1 MKITKLIE
9 VNRQKCICCMEEH
22 EVKRVEAFDEVTY
35 QNEKVGYNLECF
47 YCENDETFFEDE
59 DQMSRNGKSL
69 KDAYREKVGLYT
81 SNQIIDLRK
90 KYDIS
95 QQDLCKVLGWGGKTV
110 NRYENSA
117 VQDKAHDN
125 ILKKIDKD
133 PEWFLELLDA
143 GASQIN
149 EESFI
154 KSYKAA
160 CKEYAKEKDAYQEK
174 VNRAKKLEKELK

>member
-1 MKITKLIE
+1 MKITKVIE
-9 VNRQKCICCMEEH
+9 VNRQKCVCCMQEH
-22 EVKRVEAFDEVTY
+22 EVKRIEAFDKVTY
-35 QNEKVGYNLECF
+35 QNEKVGYALECF

-59 DQMSRNGKSL
+59 KQMAKNGKNL
-69 KDAYREKVGLYT
+69 KDAYRRKVGLYT
-81 SNQIIDLRK
+81 SEQIIDLRK
-90 KYDIS
+90 KYNIS

-125 ILKKIDKD
+125 ILKKIDND
-133 PEWFLELLDA
+133 PEWFLELLKE
-143 GASQIN
+143 GANQIN
-149 EESFI
+149 EESFM

-174 VNRAKKLEKELK
+174 ANRAKKIKIK